1 MNFAQLLAQINS
13 TIKVYEKHAELSGEK
28 FNVFS
33 IMGMESDEVRTHSSI
48 IGELLNPKGS
58 HSLGS
63 KPLELFIKQVFSFK
77 EDFIFDYDSSVCQ
90 KEIHIGKINED
101 KTEGGRVDL
110 IVKDCTGVKLVIE
123 NKIYAPEQK
132 NQLERYK
139 KQYPNAEILYLT
151 LEGDDAKSK
160 GNLIVDKDYFL
171 CSYKESIL
179 NWIEN
184 CAKEAFDKPMVREVL
199 NQYLIRE
206 LTNQTTNKKMSEK
219 IVEIIKG
226 NYQESLEI
234 YKNFEDARRNI
245 VSSIFDDHLNGKK
258 LVLEDNSVWTLKVY
272 DIILT
277 KEKHKTILISSESE
291 EEPKLF
297 FFISY
302 RYSSPKL
309 IKGFVSK
316 PEELEKIIQKKHTKE
331 NNTVSA
337 EIMTIVGRNDF
348 VVEFKNETNLV
359 DNILAE
365 IRTYITTIRLYFAKQ
380 NQN

>member
-1 MNFAQLLAQINS
+1 MKELLAQINS
-13 TIKVYEKHAELSGEK
+13 IIKVYEKHAELSGEK

-33 IMGMESDEVRTHSSI
+33 IMGMESDEVRTHSAI

-63 KPLELFIKQVFSFK
+63 KPLELFIKQVFPFK

-90 KEIHIGKINED
+90 KEVYIGKITED
-101 KTEGGRVDL
+101 KTEGGRIDL

-123 NKIYAPEQK
+123 NKIYAPEQE
-132 NQLERYK
+132 NQLIRYDK
-139 KQYPNAEILYLT
+139 YSNAKILYLT

-160 GNLIVDKDYFL
+160 GSLELNEDYFL

-179 NWIEN
+179 NWIES

-199 NQYLIRE
+199 NQYAFLIRE

-219 IVEIIKG
+219 IVEIIEG

-245 VSSIFDDHLNGKK
+245 VSSIFDNHLNEKTIQ
-258 LVLEDNSVWTLKVY
+258 LEDDSVWTLKVN
-272 DIILT
+272 DSILSQ
-277 KEKHKTILISSESE
+277 EKHKTILISNESE
-291 EEPKLF
+291 EESKKI
-297 FFISY
+297 FFINY

-309 IKGFVSK
+309 SKGFISK
-316 PEELEKIIQKKHTKE
+316 PEELERIIQKKSLKEYDIIPTK
-331 NNTVSA
+331 
-337 EIMTIVGRNDF
+337 IMRTVGRNDF
-348 VVEFKNETNLV
+348 IIEFR
-359 DNILAE
+359 DNTDLIEKIIEE
-365 IRTYITTIRLYFAKQ
+365 IKSYITANTAIFGETK
-380 NQN
+380 